1 VRISARSVM
10 PRALLTSVHSHS
22 VVPGIPADWDLVC
35 IYSES
40 EAGMTTID
48 ERLFRS
54 VLGQYP
60 TGVVIVTAHGP
71 AGPLGMTVGSFTSVS
86 IDPPLVAFL
95 PSKASKSWQAL
106 RSAGDRFCINVL
118 SAEQEAVCRRIAT
131 GGDDRFQGIG
141 FADAVAGP
149 IIHGCVAYVE
159 CEREAIIDAGDH
171 EIVLGRVINLGADNP
186 VQPLLFF
193 RGGYGSF
200 KPASMV
206 AVDRELIGHL
216 RAVDMARPHME
227 RLAETFSTQVNVS
240 VAVDDTIII
249 TASVGRTDAKV
260 GPTRVGIRLPFMPP
274 AGAVLATWGSEA
286 TKKRWLRALGPDVS
300 DSLVDEFQAVLARV
314 RERGYAVTFGRGYLE
329 VESLA
334 ERALSNPDADPTEVR
349 ASILALAS
357 EYNPASLDIGADRAM
372 HVISVPVFGHD
383 NEEALFQ
390 LTMWGPERPLTED
403 EFAAHVSALKE
414 AAEAATRSIRALAPT
429 SSG

>member
-1 VRISARSVM
+1 
-10 PRALLTSVHSHS
+10 
-22 VVPGIPADWDLVC
+22 
-35 IYSES
+35 
-40 EAGMTTID
+40 MTTID

-60 TGVVIVTAHGP
+60 TGVVIVTTHGP
-71 AGPLGMTVGSFTSVS
+71 TGPLGMTVGSFTSVS

-106 RSAGDRFCINVL
+106 KSAGDRFCINVL

-131 GGDDRFQGIG
+131 GGDDRFEGVDLAPAI
-141 FADAVAGP
+141 AGP
-149 IIHGCVAYVE
+149 IIRGSVAYVE

-171 EIVLGRVINLGADNP
+171 EIVVGRVVNLGADNP
-186 VQPLLFF
+186 VQPLLFY

-206 AVDRELIGHL
+206 AVDRELVGHL

-227 RLAETFSTQVNVS
+227 RLAENFSTQVNVS
-240 VAVDDTIII
+240 VVVDDAIII
-249 TASVGRTDAKV
+249 TASAGRTDAKV

-286 TKKRWLRALGPDVS
+286 TKQRWLRALGSDVS
-300 DSLVDEFQAVLARV
+300 DSLIAEFQAVLKRV

-334 ERALSNPDADPTEVR
+334 ERALSNAADADPAEVR

-357 EYNPASLDIGADRAM
+357 QYNPASLDIGADRAM
-372 HVISVPVFGHD
+372 QVISVPVFGRD
-383 NEEALFQ
+383 SDEALFQ
-390 LTMWGPERPLTED
+390 LTMWGPERPLTTD
-403 EFAAHVSALKE
+403 EFDAYVSALKE
-414 AAEAATRSIRALAPT
+414 AAESATLSIRALAPT
-429 SSG
+429 GST